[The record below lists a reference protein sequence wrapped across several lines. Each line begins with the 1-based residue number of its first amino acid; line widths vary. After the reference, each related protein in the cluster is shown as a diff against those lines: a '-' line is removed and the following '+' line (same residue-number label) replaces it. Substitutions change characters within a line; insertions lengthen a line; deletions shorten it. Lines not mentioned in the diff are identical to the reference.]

1 MTFEV
6 CSLTEGEAVNMA
18 PTKGPETQQLDLGST
33 TILNESGFK

>member
-18 PTKGPETQQLDLGST
+18 PGPETQQLDLGST